1 MLMNFIRPD
10 DTTTPTEPTS
20 TSATKSPRT
29 RTPRKSNSISKL
41 PIDEDVTSLIN
52 QEDAPV
58 PVDGADVKEV
68 EAQEHPEAVGAA
80 VVDGDGCGVRSR
92 RRRSRGD

>member
-1 MLMNFIRPD
+1 M
-10 DTTTPTEPTS
+10 
-20 TSATKSPRT
+20 
-29 RTPRKSNSISKL
+29 
-41 PIDEDVTSLIN
+41 IN

-80 VVDGDGCGVRSR
+80 VVNGDGCGVRGRGR
-92 RRRSRGD
+92 RRGRGN